1 MRMPRRGSTRQPLF
15 RLGALGT
22 PALLCAILPLAGCM
36 GLFNEPFDADPFY
49 AAKDN
54 PRNEPGTYFPG
65 IKEAGLHSEADVT
78 GDYATSAL
86 CLKEWVVRANPFEV
100 APEVTAES
108 LYPEASLRDYVTA
121 YPQWGNPLLL
131 TDHYYFVAHTAPG
144 AAIFLA
150 ELRQAAP
157 DRVHADI
164 YAGTKYTKTP
174 ESIAATVVD
183 GLKHC
188 ESAPSAVVA
197 ATGPGYLDGTA
208 PQNSG
213 SLAGTYDISGTDPDG
228 RKYNGVARVRYIA
241 GKVYDF
247 EWNEGDRTTYR
258 YGILYDDRIDV
269 VANVL
274 SYELTVHPDGT
285 LTSTQ
290 GADGNGSEVLTP
302 RRPTN

>member
-1 MRMPRRGSTRQPLF
+1 MRMLKRGSTRQPLF

-54 PRNEPGTYFPG
+54 PRNEPGTIFPG
-65 IKEAGLHSEADVT
+65 IKEAGLHSGADVT

-86 CLKEWVVRANPFEV
+86 CLKEWVVTANPFEV
-100 APEVTAES
+100 APEITAES
-108 LYPEASLRDYVTA
+108 LYPEPSLRDYVTA
-121 YPQWGNPLLL
+121 YPQWGNPLFL

-144 AAIFLA
+144 AAIFVA
-150 ELRQAAP
+150 ELRQMAP

-164 YAGTKYTKTP
+164 YAGTKFTRTP
-174 ESIAATVVD
+174 ESIVATVVE

-188 ESAPSAVVA
+188 ESDSSAAVA
-197 ATGPGYLDGTA
+197 AAAPGYPDSAA
-208 PQNSG
+208 PQSSG

-228 RKYNGVARVRYIA
+228 RKYNGVARVNFIA

-247 EWNEGDRTTYR
+247 EWNEGGHTTYR
-258 YGILYDDRIDV
+258 YGVLDSGKVDI
-269 VANVL
+269 VANQL
-274 SYELTVHPDGT
+274 SYELTVQPDGT
-285 LTSTQ
+285 LTAAP

-302 RRPTN
+302 RGQAD